1 MQITYDPEADAVAIV
16 LREDATVEDSTDL
29 EDGVTIWL
37 DGKGHIVGLEV
48 LDASRRLGPD
58 PLAHVAIERY
68 STIDKR
74 VAKTRAGTGKR

>member
-37 DGKGHIVGLEV
+37 DGTGHIVGLEV
-48 LDASRRLGPD
+48 LDASRRSGPIHSPMW
-58 PLAHVAIERY
+58 PLNATAR
-68 STIDKR
+68 
-74 VAKTRAGTGKR
+74 